1 MKDQPMDINKGS
13 ATYNRIHRAVME
25 LKMSK
30 KPVTLFKVAEMTG
43 IDRMVIFQ
51 YFYEEGLLRG
61 K

>member
-1 MKDQPMDINKGS
+1 MDINKGS
-13 ATYNRIHRAVME
+13 EVYSRIHQAVME

-43 IDRMVIFQ
+43 IDKMVIFQ

>member
-1 MKDQPMDINKGS
+1 MKDQPIDINKGS
-13 ATYNRIHRAVME
+13 AVYNRIHRAVME

-43 IDRMVIFQ
+43 IDKMAIFQ